1 MSPLSFQLLTVITAT
16 ICSLDVITASTSI
29 SVNVNANALPSSLIP
44 KPQSSPR
51 MSDSTHQTR
60 CMSLTLTKEKQC
72 FLSWARREPTQADLN
87 GDPEVDYEYRAFFII
102 VNFRSR
108 VLYQGWPGSG

>member
-1 MSPLSFQLLTVITAT
+1 MTINLQHQTNCEFECECELEAHMSPLSFQLLTVITAT

-72 FLSWARREPTQADLN
+72 FLSWARREPTQA
-87 GDPEVDYEYRAFFII
+87 E
-102 VNFRSR
+102 
-108 VLYQGWPGSG
+108 